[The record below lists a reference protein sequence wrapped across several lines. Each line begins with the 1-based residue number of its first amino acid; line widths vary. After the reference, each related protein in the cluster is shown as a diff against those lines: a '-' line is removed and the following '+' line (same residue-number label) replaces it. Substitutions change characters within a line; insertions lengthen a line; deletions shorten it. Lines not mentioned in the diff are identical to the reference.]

1 MRNRLTFILAAAGV
15 LFCAVTLPVM
25 ARPGDKQ
32 VNLPT
37 GVKLRYMVAGPRN
50 ATPILFLHGI
60 TDSSHSWSS
69 TTPFL
74 SDTYRTYALD
84 QRGHGDSER
93 PLFGYSMAQFAEDAV
108 AFMDRKG
115 IDRAVVVGHSMGS
128 FIAHQVASVYPERVS
143 HLVLVASAPTSV
155 KNELLTF
162 VWDEFVGQPDF
173 QDPISADFI
182 REFQT
187 GPNPVD
193 PVFFEKAL
201 EETGKVPARVWKAAF
216 RGLLTD
222 DHSDFLDDVSAP
234 TLILWGTEDAIY
246 TSADQTALQAA
257 LPGAVFTSY
266 DGAGHNLQ
274 WEQPQRVAEDIRDFI
289 E

>member
-1 MRNRLTFILAAAGV
+1 MRAQPTAYFVIAVALL
-15 LFCAVTLPVM
+15 CAVTPPVM

-37 GVKLRYMVAGPRN
+37 GVKLRYMVDGPRN
-50 ATPILFLHGI
+50 ATPVLFLHGI

-69 TTPFL
+69 TIPFL

-93 PLFGYSMAQFAEDAV
+93 PCFGYSMAQFAEDAV
-108 AFMDRKG
+108 AFMDKKG
-115 IDRAVVVGHSMGS
+115 IDQAVVVGHSMGS
-128 FIAHQVASVYPERVS
+128 FIAHQIASVYPERVS

-162 VWDEFVGQPDF
+162 VWDEYVGLPEF
-173 QDPISADFI
+173 QDPISEDFI
-182 REFQT
+182 RDFQT
-187 GPNPVD
+187 GSNPVD

-246 TSADQTALQAA
+246 TSEDQMALQAA
-257 LPGAVFTSY
+257 LPGAVFIAY

-274 WEQPQRVAEDIRDFI
+274 WEQPQQVAEDIR
-289 E
+289 ELVE